1 MSVHGRTRAKGPA
14 RNAPADGGIGVSD
27 FGGQRFAVEV
37 SGSYD
42 APDAFRDALKK
53 VTDIHGPVE
62 VGFFLPAMVRP
73 GKSGTVVVP
82 QRLACILKNH
92 FLLLSL
98 ETDSHR
104 VAALLSH
111 RSHLLG
117 YRITGFL
124 LDCWITVYQSFTPRE
139 IPIQFPVQ
147 SGELYSAFV
156 KALFHRTGL
165 SSSGVQTS
173 VNHSVLSLNC
183 PAPFIRFLH
192 QHPELGEFRDAFLQT
207 AVPFG
212 KTRRQKCTNLLI
224 ATTNNAMIALTDE
237 EPFGAS
243 WLGLR
248 VTYVLLHSV
257 ARAEWKDQF
266 HLQQG
271 VLFLYIGSGG
281 NVLRLEWSLAMRF
294 RRAALEWIESLNST
308 LAQRT
313 ATNEQSI

>member
-1 MSVHGRTRAKGPA
+1 MSVNGRNGA
-14 RNAPADGGIGVSD
+14 REMSTNDPADGGIGVSYS
-27 FGGQRFAVEV
+27 GSQRFAVEI

-42 APDAFRDALKK
+42 APDAFRDALER
-53 VTDIHGPVE
+53 VTDVHGPIE

-73 GKSGTVVVP
+73 DKSGTVVVP

-92 FLLLSL
+92 LLLLSL

-104 VAALLSH
+104 AAALLTD

-124 LDCWITVYQSFTPRE
+124 LDCWITVFQSCTPRE
-139 IPIQFPVQ
+139 IPIQCPVQ
-147 SGELYSAFV
+147 SGELYSVFI
-156 KALFHRTGL
+156 KALFHKNVVP
-165 SSSGVQTS
+165 SSSVQTP
-173 VNHSVLSLNC
+173 VHHSVLSLNC

-212 KTRRQKCTNLLI
+212 RTRHQKCTNLLL
-224 ATTNNAMIALTDE
+224 ATTDNAMIALTDE

-257 ARAEWKDQF
+257 ARVEWIDQL

-271 VLFLYIGSGG
+271 VLFLYIGSGS
-281 NVLRLEWSLAMRF
+281 NLLRLEWSLAMRF
-294 RRAALEWIESLNST
+294 RRAALEWIENLNST

-313 ATNEQSI
+313 VTNERSI